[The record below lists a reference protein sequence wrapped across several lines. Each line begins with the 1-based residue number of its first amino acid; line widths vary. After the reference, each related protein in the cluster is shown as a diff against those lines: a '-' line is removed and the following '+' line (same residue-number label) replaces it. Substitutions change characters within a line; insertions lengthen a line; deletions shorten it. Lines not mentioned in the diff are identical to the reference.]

1 MHQRN
6 MVEKVLEGIL
16 FKSRWLLAPFYL
28 GLVLALVLLLGA
40 FIAELM
46 HFMPQLLDLAAIDP
60 EQVILAVLSLID
72 LSLAGN
78 LVVIVI
84 FSGYENFV
92 SKTNTENAEDRP
104 SWMGTLDFSGLKMK
118 LIGSIVAISAISLL
132 RAFMTLTEDGAV
144 LDERKMFWMLI
155 LHLTFVGSGL
165 MFAAMDYIG
174 NRAEKPKEHQGAV
187 LGLDFL
193 MSVAN

>member
-28 GLVLALVLLLGA
+28 GLVLALLLLLGA
-40 FIAELM
+40 FIAELI
-46 HFMPQLLDLAAIDP
+46 HFMPQLLDLTHIDP

-92 SKTNTENAEDRP
+92 SKINTDNAEDRP

-132 RAFMTLTEDGAV
+132 RAFMTLTDSDAP
-144 LDERKMFWMLI
+144 LDERKMLWMLI

-165 MFAAMDYIG
+165 MFAMMDYIG
-174 NRAEKPKEHQGAV
+174 NRAEKPKEH
-187 LGLDFL
+187 
-193 MSVAN
+193 

>member
-6 MVEKVLEGIL
+6 AVEKVLEAIL

-28 GLVLALVLLLGA
+28 GLVLSLVLLLGA

-46 HFMPQLLDLAAIDP
+46 HFMPQLLDLTHIDP

-92 SKTNTENAEDRP
+92 SKINTENAEDRP

-118 LIGSIVAISAISLL
+118 LIGSIVAISDISLL
-132 RAFMTLTEDGAV
+132 RAFMTLTEDSAP
-144 LDERKMFWMLI
+144 LDERKLLWMLI

-165 MFAAMDYIG
+165 MFAIMDYIG
-174 NRAEKPKEHQGAV
+174 NRAEKPKEH
-187 LGLDFL
+187 
-193 MSVAN
+193 

>member
-6 MVEKVLEGIL
+6 AIEKVLEAIL
-16 FKSRWLLAPFYL
+16 FKSRWLLAPFYV
-28 GLVLALVLLLGA
+28 GLVLSLVLLLGA
-40 FIAELM
+40 FVAELM
-46 HFMPQLLDLAAIDP
+46 HVMPQLFDLTHIDP

-92 SKTNTENAEDRP
+92 SKINTENAEDRP

-132 RAFMTLTEDGAV
+132 RAFMTLTEDNAV
-144 LDERKMFWMLI
+144 LDERKMLWMLI

-165 MFAAMDYIG
+165 MFAIMDYIG
-174 NRAEKPKEHQGAV
+174 NRAEKPKEH
-187 LGLDFL
+187 
-193 MSVAN
+193 